1 MVLPDDLRAL
11 MEERLASGRY
21 DTAEAVLR
29 EALSTLR
36 ERDQRVDSLRTAIRT
51 GIEDLERGDY
61 VEGSTDEI
69 LHALTAGQTF
79 ERSRG

>member
-1 MVLPDDLRAL
+1 MILPDDLRAL

-36 ERDQRVDSLRTAIRT
+36 ERDQRVDSLRTAIHA
-51 GIEDLERGDY
+51 GIDDLERGDY
-61 VEGSTDEI
+61 VEGSTNEI
-69 LHALTAGQTF
+69 LDALRAGQTF